1 MLVSDIKSRPIYP
14 GLEPDLYALSNLI
27 VCDRAGA
34 EAVSDMMRR
43 ADARFAERSA
53 ILICAEDF
61 DQWKAIDEAIQGF
74 KPAVATTF
82 PSLNDTILELDAL
95 LGGAK
100 MGVCVYAA
108 GSEPLIGSVV
118 QTAMRHH
125 IDHRSVRTEHRGSL
139 KRRVQCV
146 HCKALTENVTTNPVK
161 CSGCGLMLLVRDHYS
176 RRFAAFQGVCIDAE
190 VPGEIPEQKAE
201 FL

>member
-1 MLVSDIKSRPIYP
+1 MLVSNIKSRPTYP
-14 GLEPDLYALSNLI
+14 GLEPDLYATSNII

-34 EAVSDMMRR
+34 EAVSEMMRR
-43 ADARFAERSA
+43 ADTHFAAKST
-53 ILICAEDF
+53 ILLCAEDF
-61 DQWKAIDEAIQGF
+61 DEWGAIDRTIQSF
-74 KPAVATTF
+74 KPSSTV
-82 PSLNDTILELDAL
+82 SLPKLDSTIAELDEL
-95 LGGAK
+95 LKSAK

-108 GSEPLIGSVV
+108 GCEPLIGSVV
-118 QTAMRHH
+118 QTAMRHF

-146 HCKALTENVTTNPVK
+146 HCKALTENVTTNPVR
-161 CSGCGLMLLVRDHYS
+161 CSGCGLALLVRDHYS

-190 VPGEIPEQKAE
+190 VPGEVPEEKAE